1 VTKMVDQ
8 PSHSNDTVTLFL
20 CGDVMTGRGVDQ
32 ILPHPNRPELHEGY
46 MASALDYLQLAEQ
59 ASGPIPRPVDFTYI
73 WGDALSELKRV
84 APAVRIINLETS
96 VTRSETWQP
105 KNINYRMHPDN
116 IPCITAAGI
125 DCCVLAN
132 NHVLDFGEAGL
143 EETLDTLKRAGLHV
157 AGAGRNRD
165 EASAPAVLALP
176 GGGRV
181 LVFAFGSET
190 SGISRDWAATAR
202 MSGVNR
208 LDDLS
213 ERTVQQIAAHIAS
226 VRRPG
231 DIVVASIH
239 WGENFSYAIPPEQ
252 QRFARALIDTAGVAV
267 VHGHS
272 SHHVKGIEVYRDRPI
287 LYGCGDF
294 LNDYEGIHGYETYRG
309 DLGLMYFV
317 SVERATGRLLRF
329 DMTPT
334 CIHRFQV
341 RRAEAGEA
349 QWLWQ
354 VLKRESA
361 PLGVD
366 VLLRDDHTLQ
376 LHWGVAGC

>member
-1 VTKMVDQ
+1 
-8 PSHSNDTVTLFL
+8 
-20 CGDVMTGRGVDQ
+20 MTARGIDQ
-32 ILPHPNRPELHEGY
+32 ILPHPNSPALHEGY
-46 MASALDYLQLAEQ
+46 LASALDYLQLAEQ
-59 ASGPIPRPVDFTYI
+59 ANGPIARPVDFAYI
-73 WGDALSELKRV
+73 WGDALAELERV
-84 APAVRIINLETS
+84 APDVRIINLETS

-116 IPCITAAGI
+116 IACITAAGI

-143 EETLDTLKRAGLHV
+143 VETLDTLKRAGLHT

-176 GGGRV
+176 AGGRV
-181 LVFAFGSET
+181 LVFAFGAES
-190 SGISRDWAATAR
+190 SGISRDWAATAK

-213 ERTVQQIAAHIAS
+213 ERTVQQIAAHVQS
-226 VRRPG
+226 VRHPG
-231 DIVVASIH
+231 DIVVASLH
-239 WGENFSYAIPPEQ
+239 WGENFSYAIPREQ
-252 QRFARALIDTAGVAV
+252 QRFAHALIDEAGIDV

-272 SHHVKGIEVYRDRPI
+272 SHHVKGIEVYRERPI

-294 LNDYEGIHGYETYRG
+294 LNDYEGISGYEAYRG

-317 SVERATGRLLRF
+317 TVERATGRLVRC

-334 CIHRFQV
+334 RIRRFQV
-341 RRAEAGEA
+341 RRAETGEA

-354 VLKRESA
+354 VLKRETE
-361 PLGVD
+361 PFGVD
-366 VLLRDDHTLQ
+366 VVLRDDHTLQ
-376 LHWGVAGC
+376 LRWGGAGS

>member
-1 VTKMVDQ
+1 
-8 PSHSNDTVTLFL
+8 
-20 CGDVMTGRGVDQ
+20 
-32 ILPHPNRPELHEGY
+32 
-46 MASALDYLQLAEQ
+46 
-59 ASGPIPRPVDFTYI
+59 VDFAYI
-73 WGDALSELKRV
+73 WGDAIAELKRV

-96 VTRSETWQP
+96 VTRSESWQP

-143 EETLDTLKRAGLHV
+143 EETLDTLRHAGLHV

-181 LVFAFGSET
+181 LVFAFGAET

-202 MSGVNR
+202 MSGINR
-208 LDDLS
+208 LEDLS
-213 ERTVQQIAAHIAS
+213 ERTLRQIATHVQS

-239 WGENFSYAIPPEQ
+239 WGANFEYAIPPEQ
-252 QRFARALIDTAGVAV
+252 QRFAHALIDEAGVDV

-272 SHHVKGIEVYRDRPI
+272 SHHVKGIEVYRERTI
-287 LYGCGDF
+287 LYGCGDL
-294 LNDYEGIHGYETYRG
+294 LNDYEGISGYEAYRG

-317 SVERATGRLLRF
+317 TVERATGRLLRL

-334 CIHRFQV
+334 RIHRFQV

-354 VLKRESA
+354 VLQRESA
-361 PLGVD
+361 PFGVD
-366 VLLRDDHTLQ
+366 AVPSDDHRLQ
-376 LHWGVAGC
+376 LRWGVAAG

>member
-1 VTKMVDQ
+1 MSD
-8 PSHSNDTVTLFL
+8 DTVTLFL
-20 CGDVMTGRGVDQ
+20 CGDVMTGRAIDQ
-32 ILPHPNRPELHEGY
+32 ILPHPNSPALHEGY
-46 MASALDYLQLAEQ
+46 LASALDYLQLAEQ
-59 ASGPIPRPVDFTYI
+59 ASGPIPRPVDFAYI
-73 WGDALSELKRV
+73 WGDALAELKRV

-96 VTRSETWQP
+96 VTRSETWMP

-165 EASAPAVLALP
+165 EASAPAVLDLP

-190 SGISRDWAATAR
+190 SGVSCDWAATAR

-213 ERTVQQIAAHIAS
+213 EHTVQQIAAHIES
-226 VRRPG
+226 VQHPG
-231 DIVVASIH
+231 DIVVVSLH
-239 WGENFSYAIPPEQ
+239 WGANFSYAIPREQ
-252 QRFARALIDTAGVAV
+252 QRFARALIDEAGVDV

-272 SHHVKGIEVYRDRPI
+272 SHHVKGIEVYRERPI
-287 LYGCGDF
+287 LYGCGDS

-309 DLGLMYFV
+309 DLGLIYFV
-317 SVERATGRLLRF
+317 TVERATGRLLRF

-334 CIHRFQV
+334 RIRRFQV

-354 VLKRESA
+354 VLQRECA
-361 PLGVD
+361 PFSVAVELGD
-366 VLLRDDHTLQ
+366 DRRLTLR
-376 LHWGVAGC
+376 WGGGR

>member
-1 VTKMVDQ
+1 MDPTPD
-8 PSHSNDTVTLFL
+8 SADSVTLFL
-20 CGDVMTGRGVDQ
+20 CGDVMTGRGIDQ
-32 ILPHPNRPELHEGY
+32 ILPHPNNPELHEGY
-46 MASALDYLQLAEQ
+46 LVSALDYLQLAEQ
-59 ASGPIPRPVDFTYI
+59 ASGPIPRPVDFAYI
-73 WGDALSELKRV
+73 WGDALAELERV

-143 EETLDTLKRAGLHV
+143 AETLDTLQRAGLHV
-157 AGAGRNRD
+157 AGAGHNRD

-181 LVFAFGSET
+181 LVFAFGTES

-202 MSGVNR
+202 MSGINR

-213 ERTVQQIAAHIAS
+213 ERTVQQIAAHIES
-226 VRRPG
+226 VQRPG

-239 WGENFSYAIPPEQ
+239 WGENFSYAIPREQ
-252 QRFARALIDTAGVAV
+252 QRFAHALIDAAAVTV

-272 SHHVKGIEVYRDRPI
+272 SHHVKGIEIYRERPI

-294 LNDYEGIHGYETYRG
+294 LNDYEGISGYDAYRG
-309 DLGLMYFV
+309 DLGLMYFAT
-317 SVERATGRLLRF
+317 VERATGRLVRF
-329 DMTPT
+329 GMTPT
-334 CIHRFQV
+334 RIRRFQV
-341 RRAEAGEA
+341 QRTEAGEA
-349 QWLWQ
+349 HWLWQ

-361 PLGVD
+361 PFGVD
-366 VLLRDDHTLQ
+366 VVLRDDHRLQ
-376 LHWGVAGC
+376 LRWGAAAG

>member
-1 VTKMVDQ
+1 
-8 PSHSNDTVTLFL
+8 
-20 CGDVMTGRGVDQ
+20 MTGRAIDQ
-32 ILPHPNRPELHEGY
+32 ILPHPSSPELHEGY
-46 MASALDYLQLAEQ
+46 LASALDYLQLAED
-59 ASGPIPRPVDFTYI
+59 ASGPIARPVDRAYI
-73 WGDALSELKRV
+73 WGEALAELERV
-84 APAVRIINLETS
+84 APDVRIINLETS
-96 VTRSETWQP
+96 VTRSDEWLP
-105 KNINYRMHPDN
+105 KGINYRMHPDN
-116 IPCITAAGI
+116 IACITAAGI

-132 NHVLDFGEAGL
+132 NHVLDYGRPGL

-181 LVFAFGSET
+181 LVFGFGSGS
-190 SGISRDWAATAR
+190 SGVPHDWAA
-202 MSGVNR
+202 SVESPGVDR

-213 ERTVQQIAAHIAS
+213 EHTVRQIAARVQR

-239 WGENFSYAIPPEQ
+239 WGSNFDYTIPPEQ
-252 QRFARALIDTAGVAV
+252 RRFAQALIDEAGVAV

-272 SHHVKGIEVYRDRPI
+272 SHHVKGIEVCRERVI

-294 LNDYEGIHGYETYRG
+294 LNDYEGIHGYEAYRG

-317 SVERATGRLLRF
+317 TVERATGRLLRLA
-329 DMTPT
+329 MTPT
-334 CIHRFQV
+334 RIRRFRVQ
-341 RRAEAGEA
+341 RAATDEA

-361 PLGVD
+361 PFGVD
-366 VLLRDDHTLQ
+366 VMLGDDHRLQ
-376 LHWGVAGC
+376 LRWGAAERRDSNLG

>member
-1 VTKMVDQ
+1 MDQ
-8 PSHSNDTVTLFL
+8 PADSDDTVTVFL
-20 CGDVMTGRGVDQ
+20 CGDVMTGRAIDQ
-32 ILPHPNRPELHEGY
+32 ILPHPGSPELHEGY
-46 MASALDYLQLAEQ
+46 LASALDYLQLAEQ
-59 ASGPIPRPVDFTYI
+59 ASGPIARPVDFAYI
-73 WGDALSELKRV
+73 WGDAIAELKRV

-96 VTRSETWQP
+96 VTRSESWQP

-165 EASAPAVLALP
+165 AASAPAVLTLP

-181 LVFAFGSET
+181 LVFAFGVES
-190 SGISRDWAATAR
+190 SGISRDWAATAK
-202 MSGVNR
+202 MSGINR
-208 LDDLS
+208 LEDLS
-213 ERTVQQIAAHIAS
+213 KRTLRQIAAHVQS

-239 WGENFSYAIPPEQ
+239 WGANFEYAIPPEQ
-252 QRFARALIDTAGVAV
+252 QRFAHALIDEAGVAV

-287 LYGCGDF
+287 LYGCGDL
-294 LNDYEGIHGYETYRG
+294 LNDYEGISDYKAYRG

-317 SVERATGRLLRF
+317 TVERATGRLVRF

-334 CIHRFQV
+334 RIHRFQV

-354 VLKRESA
+354 MLQRECE
-361 PLGVD
+361 PFGVD
-366 VLLRDDHTLQ
+366 VVLREDQRLQ
-376 LHWGVAGC
+376 LRWDGTVGRND

>member
-1 VTKMVDQ
+1 MDPTPK
-8 PSHSNDTVTLFL
+8 SADTVTMFL
-20 CGDVMTGRGVDQ
+20 CGDVMTGRGIDQ

-59 ASGPIPRPVDFTYI
+59 ASGPIAHPVDFTYI
-73 WGDALSELKRV
+73 WGDALAELERV

-96 VTRSETWQP
+96 VTRSESWQP

-132 NHVLDFGEAGL
+132 NHVLDFGEDGL

-165 EASAPAVLALP
+165 EARAPAVLALP

-181 LVFAFGSET
+181 LVFAFGVET
-190 SGISRDWAATAR
+190 SGISRDWAATAK
-202 MSGVNR
+202 MSGINR

-213 ERTVQQIAAHIAS
+213 ERTVQQIAAHIES

-239 WGENFSYAIPPEQ
+239 WGANFEYAIPPEQ
-252 QRFARALIDTAGVAV
+252 QRFARALIDEAGVAV

-272 SHHVKGIEVYRDRPI
+272 SHHAKGIEVYRERPI
-287 LYGCGDF
+287 FYGCGDL
-294 LNDYEGIHGYETYRG
+294 LNDYEGISGYEAYRG

-317 SVERATGRLLRF
+317 TVERATGRLVRL

-334 CIHRFQV
+334 RIHRFQV
-341 RRAEAGEA
+341 RRAEADEA

-361 PLGVD
+361 PFGVD
-366 VLLRDDHTLQ
+366 VVQRDDYTLQ
-376 LHWGVAGC
+376 LRWGGTVSQKN

>member
-1 VTKMVDQ
+1 MNPTPK
-8 PSHSNDTVTLFL
+8 SADTVTLFL
-20 CGDVMTGRGVDQ
+20 CGDVMTGRGIDQ
-32 ILPHPNRPELHEGY
+32 ILPHPNRPALHEGY

-59 ASGPIPRPVDFTYI
+59 ASGPIARPVDFAYI
-73 WGDALSELKRV
+73 WGDALAELQRV

-143 EETLDTLKRAGLHV
+143 VETLDTLKRAGLHTT
-157 AGAGRNRD
+157 GAGRNRD

-181 LVFAFGSET
+181 LVFAFGAES
-190 SGISRDWAATAR
+190 SGISRDWAATAK
-202 MSGVNR
+202 MSGINR

-213 ERTVQQIAAHIAS
+213 ERTVQQIAAHVES

-239 WGENFSYAIPPEQ
+239 WGENFSYAVPREQ
-252 QRFARALIDTAGVAV
+252 RRFAHALIDAAGIDVL
-267 VHGHS
+267 HGHS
-272 SHHVKGIEVYRDRPI
+272 SHHVKGIEVYRERPI

-294 LNDYEGIHGYETYRG
+294 LNDYEGIHGYEDYRG

-317 SVERATGRLLRF
+317 TVERATGRLLRL

-334 CIHRFQV
+334 RIHRFQV
-341 RRAEAGEA
+341 RRASADGA

-354 VLKRESA
+354 MLKRESA
-361 PLGVD
+361 PFSVA
-366 VLLRDDHTLQ
+366 VELRDDQRLQ
-376 LHWGVAGC
+376 LRWDAAGR

>member
-1 VTKMVDQ
+1 MVDQ
-8 PSHSNDTVTLFL
+8 PADGDDNVTLFV
-20 CGDVMTGRGVDQ
+20 CGDVMTGRAIDQ
-32 ILPHPNRPELHEGY
+32 ILPHPGSPELHEGY
-46 MASALDYLQLAEQ
+46 LASALDYLQLAEQ
-59 ASGPIPRPVDFTYI
+59 SSGPIARPVDFAYI
-73 WGDALSELKRV
+73 WGDALAELERV

-116 IPCITAAGI
+116 IACITAAGI

-143 EETLDTLKRAGLHV
+143 EETLDTLRHAGLHV

-165 EASAPAVLALP
+165 EARAPAVLALP

-181 LVFAFGSET
+181 LVFAFGVET
-190 SGISRDWAATAR
+190 SGISRDWAATAK
-202 MSGVNR
+202 MSGINR
-208 LDDLS
+208 LEDLS
-213 ERTVQQIAAHIAS
+213 ERTLRQIATHVQG

-239 WGENFSYAIPPEQ
+239 WGANFEYAIPPEQ
-252 QRFARALIDTAGVAV
+252 QRFARALIDEAGVAV

-272 SHHVKGIEVYRDRPI
+272 SHHVKGIEVYRERPI
-287 LYGCGDF
+287 FYGCGDL
-294 LNDYEGIHGYETYRG
+294 LNDYEGISGYEAYRG

-317 SVERATGRLLRF
+317 TVERATGRLVRL

-334 CIHRFQV
+334 RIHRFQV

-354 VLKRESA
+354 VLQRECA
-361 PLGVD
+361 PFRVEVELD
-366 VLLRDDHTLQ
+366 DDQRLSLRWD
-376 LHWGVAGC
+376 GGS